1 MLVRSARRQSRP
13 EVKWPIMG
21 NSSSGYVNDGLN
33 RVTGEMN
40 NDMLTKN
47 RAENGDSRYFSLYTK
62 KGAFVPGAMTEGLFW
77 LLIEISSIH
86 SEKVIAALNEHL
98 VLGYTRREV
107 CERNS
112 VSAGYLSLSLAKLLR
127 VEIAA
132 ASLSTYYK

>member
-1 MLVRSARRQSRP
+1 
-13 EVKWPIMG
+13 
-21 NSSSGYVNDGLN
+21 
-33 RVTGEMN
+33 MN

-47 RAENGDSRYFSLYTK
+47 RVEGIDSSDDGDVTLSIKRDNFI
-62 KGAFVPGAMTEGLFW
+62 PGAMTEGRFW

-98 VLGYTRREV
+98 VLGYSRKEV
-107 CERNS
+107 CERNN

-132 ASLSTYYK
+132 ASLSTYYR